1 MLGLSARS
9 LALLGNTITLLPART
24 PVNLNTASAVVLYAC
39 IAGLDMAQAQQ
50 LASSRQTTPFRALA
64 DAGKVVTAVA
74 AELNDQQHSVTSQY
88 FEVQGRLRIDQ
99 TVVEE
104 RSVVQREGLTVKTL
118 WRDRGTQ
125 AAPTA
130 PLQ

>member
-1 MLGLSARS
+1 
-9 LALLGNTITLLPART
+9 
-24 PVNLNTASAVVLYAC
+24 
-39 IAGLDMAQAQQ
+39 
-50 LASSRQTTPFRALA
+50 
-64 DAGKVVTAVA
+64 VA